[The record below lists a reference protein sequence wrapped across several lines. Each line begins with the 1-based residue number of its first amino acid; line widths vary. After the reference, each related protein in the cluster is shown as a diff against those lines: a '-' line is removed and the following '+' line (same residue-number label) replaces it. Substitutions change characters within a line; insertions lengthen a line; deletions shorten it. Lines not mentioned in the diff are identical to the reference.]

1 MSSISLDVL
10 APIRQAILD
19 AIDANPGG
27 TLARLLPADDALA
40 ARPIYCGALDHDRR
54 DHAALLFMRSGMADS
69 FDSCIVH
76 NYVRMLSFSGGTA
89 MKEASDLADAAANVL
104 RDLTRKLILGKLI
117 HSVGI
122 GADRNRLDPTTT
134 RPYIETELTV
144 VSDLRRYT
152 T

>member
-1 MSSISLDVL
+1 MSNISLDVL
-10 APIRQAILD
+10 APLRQAILD
-19 AIDANPGG
+19 AATPGSV
-27 TLARLLPADDALA
+27 LARILLPDDALG

-54 DHAALLFMRSGMADS
+54 DHAALLFMRSGMDDS
-69 FDSCIVH
+69 FNSCIVH
-76 NYVRMLSFSGGTA
+76 SYVRMLSFSGGTA

-104 RDLTRKLILGKLI
+104 RGLTRRLILGKLI

-144 VSDLRRYT
+144 VSDLRRYDT
-152 T
+152 